1 MKRSLIA
8 TVLGATLVLTAGVTP
23 ANATVL
29 VQNKQPMVQSATLEA
44 YKNDGWSS
52 LPDYHMEVVSPNEIF
67 SGFTQEELNAKA
79 QDGIWLYAGACENT
93 YAKWLYNWKGI
104 NTNQTIGQTKPLDTD
119 GTIGLMENDYAKAGF
134 NCAYLEDLDFNGTKN
149 YTQIVKDALD
159 RGCLVRD
166 AQHAGIVYGYAEKD
180 GKTWFAVLDTLNAAS
195 GVNACKSWESADEL
209 RFGEV
214 NFAIAKDF
222 SVTPVNLT
230 YNGQNVKA
238 YMDKLGQYYYPVDF
252 VRTGGNIDSTIQ
264 TNANDSITKING
276 ASNTILDIGEFVN
289 INNTA
294 WLKCIDL
301 KVVNGQIMLK

>member
-104 NTNQTIGQTKPLDTD
+104 NTNQTIGKTKPLDVD
-119 GTIGLMENDYAKAGF
+119 GATFFMTGDYAKAGF
-134 NCAYLEDLDFNGTKN
+134 NCAYLSDLDFSGTRDF
-149 YTQIVKDALD
+149 TQLAKDALD

-166 AQHAGIVYGYAEKD
+166 PHHAGIVYGYAEKD
-180 GKTWFAVLDTLNAAS
+180 GKTWFAVLDTMYAAN
-195 GVNACKSWESADEL
+195 GVNACKSWESAEEL
-209 RFGEV
+209 MFGDSA
-214 NFAIAKDF
+214 FAIAKDF

-238 YMDKLGQYYYPVDF
+238 YMDKLGQYYYPL
-252 VRTGGNIDSTIQ
+252 GAIAEIGNWSDELKAQ
-264 TNANDSITKING
+264 WEAKLVKQDG
-276 ASNTILDIGEFVN
+276 PANTILNKNGVTN
-289 INNTA
+289 INNEA
-294 WLKCIDL
+294 YYYCYDL